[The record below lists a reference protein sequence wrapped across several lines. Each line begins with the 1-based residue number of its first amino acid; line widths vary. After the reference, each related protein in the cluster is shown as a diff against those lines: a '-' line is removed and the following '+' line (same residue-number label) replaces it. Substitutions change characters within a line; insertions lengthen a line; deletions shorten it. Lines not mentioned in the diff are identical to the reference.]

1 MKSKLGSLSLL
12 ALTTKL
18 QSHFVFGGSAC
29 KQCDFFIFYWQQAKD
44 SKFVND
50 TSAIERC
57 ADPGNK
63 FAWY

>member
-1 MKSKLGSLSLL
+1 MQ
-12 ALTTKL
+12 TMR
-18 QSHFVFGGSAC
+18 
-29 KQCDFFIFYWQQAKD
+29 FFIFYWQQAKD

-50 TSAIERC
+50 KSAIERC